1 MIPCRDPGAR
11 TGKSDNLDSVSEE
24 INFDQ
29 VAGLVPDWNFGEIL
43 QKQDPLVAKQKILVE
58 ARDTVTLAPEIVRLT
73 LNLAMTHL
81 DSGRGPH
88 GRRLVYGG
96 HTISMAASQVSR
108 VLPGL
113 FMIVCWFHCEHLAPV
128 FEGDVLR
135 TELLV
140 NQVRDHGGYCLLDLS
155 VEVYAERSG
164 SLKNESSEIQVLD
177 WRFAAVSKI

>member
-11 TGKSDNLDSVSEE
+11 TGKSDNLDTVSEE

-29 VAGLVPDWNFGEIL
+29 VVSLVPDWNFSEIL
-43 QKQDPLVAKQKILVE
+43 QKQDPLGASQKILVE

-81 DSGRGPH
+81 DSGRGAH

-108 VLPGL
+108 ALPGL

-128 FEGDVLR
+128 FEEDILR
-135 TELLV
+135 SELLV
-140 NQVRDHGGYCLLDLS
+140 NQVRDHGGYSLLDLS
-155 VEVYAERSG
+155 VEVYAERSAA
-164 SLKNESSEIQVLD
+164 LKNESSEIKVLD